1 MNTWSGFGWLSCAG
15 RLCGSSHPHA
25 GVHLVL
31 CGRFGCLLAA
41 YFGASITVQL
51 LLFVFVS
58 IAALVGLRPLAKRF
72 IDPHIVPTN
81 ADRLLG
87 GEAQVTE
94 TIDNERSAGA
104 VYIDGKTWT
113 ARSEDGNIIPAG
125 EQVEVVRMEGVKLF
139 GPPPGRRR
147 GRVRSVSFCP
157 GEGISSS
164 IGQRCRPGKEP
175 PLW

>member
-1 MNTWSGFGWLSCAG
+1 MEMILEHMVWVWVAVMALAAFVEAAT
-15 RLCGSSHPHA
+15 PM
-25 GVHLVL
+25 LVSIWFSVGAL
-31 CGRFGCLLAA
+31 VAMLAA

-113 ARSEDGNIIPAG
+113 HAARTATS
-125 EQVEVVRMEGVKLF
+125 F
-139 GPPPGRRR
+139 PPESR
-147 GRVRSVSFCP
+147 
-157 GEGISSS
+157 
-164 IGQRCRPGKEP
+164 
-175 PLW
+175 

>member
-1 MNTWSGFGWLSCAG
+1 MILEHMVWVWVAVMALAAFVEAAT
-15 RLCGSSHPHA
+15 PM
-25 GVHLVL
+25 LVSIWFSVGAL
-31 CGRFGCLLAA
+31 AAMLAA

-113 ARSEDGNIIPAG
+113 ARSEDGSIIPAG

-139 GPPPGRRR
+139 
-147 GRVRSVSFCP
+147 VRPRAGVVV
-157 GEGISSS
+157 G
-164 IGQRCRPGKEP
+164 
-175 PLW
+175 

>member
-1 MNTWSGFGWLSCAG
+1 MEMILAHMVWVWVAVMALAGFIEAAT
-15 RLCGSSHPHA
+15 PM
-25 GVHLVL
+25 LVSIWFSVGAL
-31 CGRFGCLLAA
+31 AAMLAA
-41 YFGASITVQL
+41 YFGASLTVQL

-58 IAALVGLRPLAKRF
+58 IAALVGLRPLARRF

-94 TIDNERSAGA
+94 TIDNDRAAGA

-113 ARSEDGNIIPAG
+113 ARSEDGGIIPAG

-139 GPPPGRRR
+139 
-147 GRVRSVSFCP
+147 VRPRAGVP
-157 GEGISSS
+157 V
-164 IGQRCRPGKEP
+164 
-175 PLW
+175 

>member
-1 MNTWSGFGWLSCAG
+1 MEMILEHMVWVWVAVMALAAFVEAAT
-15 RLCGSSHPHA
+15 PM
-25 GVHLVL
+25 LVSIWFSVGAL
-31 CGRFGCLLAA
+31 AAMLAA
-41 YFGASITVQL
+41 YFGASITIQL

-139 GPPPGRRR
+139 
-147 GRVRSVSFCP
+147 VRPRAGVVV
-157 GEGISSS
+157 G
-164 IGQRCRPGKEP
+164 
-175 PLW
+175 

>member
-1 MNTWSGFGWLSCAG
+1 MEMILEHMVWVWVAVMALA
-15 RLCGSSHPHA
+15 A
-25 GVHLVL
+25 LVEAATPML
-31 CGRFGCLLAA
+31 VSIWFSVGALAAMLAA

-113 ARSEDGNIIPAG
+113 ARSEDGSIIPAG

-139 GPPPGRRR
+139 
-147 GRVRSVSFCP
+147 VRPRAGVVV
-157 GEGISSS
+157 G
-164 IGQRCRPGKEP
+164 
-175 PLW
+175 